1 MSTLHY
7 NIAIIGAGAAG
18 LHLALA
24 MYNDPYFRDHR
35 ILILEKSAKDQ
46 NDRTW
51 CFWEKG
57 EGLWDDLIQHSWPQ
71 GDFFYKDNTVPLAL
85 TPYRYKMLRSI
96 DFYEFAKKKIL
107 SGSMFHW
114 VEEDVQSVTNETPIQ
129 INGLKTVY
137 TADIVFDSRIPNE
150 FMQTKD
156 SYTRL
161 LQHFKGWVIRTNYDA
176 FDTDRF
182 TIMDFRLGWP
192 ETTSFTY
199 VLPLNK
205 REALVEFTLFTSSL
219 LQKNDYEQVLQ
230 NYIRKYLKIQEFEI
244 VEQEQGVIP
253 MSDFP
258 FEKYSN
264 GNHIHIGTGGGWVK
278 PSTGYS
284 FKNCERNSRKLI
296 ENLKLKRPLNVG
308 LHKRKFRI
316 YDTLF
321 LDILYRQNEFGPE
334 LFNTM
339 YTKISVQ
346 TIFAFLDDQTNF
358 KQDLFILSRFPRKP
372 FLISIFKK
380 ITQRWNRS

>member
-1 MSTLHY
+1 MSTLNY

-18 LHLALA
+18 LHLALT
-24 MYNDPYFRDHR
+24 MHDDPYFRNKR

-57 EGLWDDLIQHSWPQ
+57 EGLWDDLLQQSWSQ
-71 GDFFYKDNTVPLAL
+71 GDFFYKDNTVPLTL
-85 TPYRYKMLRSI
+85 TPYRYKLLRSI
-96 DFYEFAKKKIL
+96 DFYEFAKKKITA
-107 SGSMFHW
+107 SSMFHW
-114 VEEDVQSVTNETPIQ
+114 VEEDVQSVSNDAPIQ
-129 INGLKTVY
+129 INGLNKVY

-150 FMQTKD
+150 FMQTQD

-161 LQHFKGWVIRTNYDA
+161 LQHFKGWVIKTNYDA

-182 TIMDFRLGWP
+182 TMMDFRLVYP

-219 LQKNDYEQVLQ
+219 LQKEDYEKMLQ
-230 NYIRKYLKIQEFEI
+230 NYIKDILKIQEYEI

-264 GNHIHIGTGGGWVK
+264 GNHIRIGTGGGWVK

-296 ENLKLKRPLNVG
+296 ENLKKKKPLNFGLLKR
-308 LHKRKFRI
+308 KSRI

-321 LDILYRQNEFGPE
+321 LDLLYSHNERGPK
-334 LFNTM
+334 LFYTM
-339 YTKISVQ
+339 YSKIPVQ
-346 TIFAFLDDQTNF
+346 TIFAFLDDQTTFN
-358 KQDLFILSRFPRKP
+358 QDLFIMSRFPPKP
-372 FLISIFKK
+372 FLFSIFKK
-380 ITQRWNRS
+380 IAQRWKKF